1 MAKSMSEMVAGRMA
15 DSNHLV
21 KAARRLKHKG
31 CNRGHPRWFS
41 ESDREPY
48 KDAYKYRIIERD
60 SEMAIVGERGHAFK
74 ASRVVFTKRSGFFG
88 FGSSEVAAEWV
99 FFSRRGIDEIWTV
112 IRDVGE
118 LGEDDFKVV
127 LSSFRWLNNDYFRSL
142 PR

>member
-1 MAKSMSEMVAGRMA
+1 MA

-99 FFSRRGIDEIWTV
+99 FFSRRGIDGIWTV

-118 LGEDDFKVV
+118 LGEDDFNVV